1 MSAIDHKTCPISINL
16 SFRVWKKLIL
26 PIDVID
32 VFEPN
37 VGRLLLKNMTKQV
50 NYVAYSMIKTWK
62 LNLKKLYRLNSS
74 GAITGTYKVVNF
86 HVKGASEI
94 IKKVMLYFPC
104 IKFCI

>member
-26 PIDVID
+26 PIDIID

-62 LNLKKLYRLNSS
+62 LNLKNSTDSIAQELSLVHAKLW
-74 GAITGTYKVVNF
+74 IF
-86 HVKGASEI
+86 
-94 IKKVMLYFPC
+94 M
-104 IKFCI
+104 